1 MSVFLRALGPAA
13 LLGGA
18 LCAPPLAL
26 ADDLEAA
33 RPAVAPVV
41 VTAPVG
47 KDEPAISTQTL
58 HAEQIARTVNAVTVE
73 DTIRYLPNLLVR
85 RRHIG
90 DTQAPVTTRTSG
102 VGASARSLV
111 YADGVL
117 LSALIGNN
125 NSNASPR
132 WSMVAPAEVEQVQV
146 TYGPFSAAYPG
157 NSIGAVIAITTRKPT
172 GFEADANV
180 TYASQSFKQYG
191 IKDDYPSYAAQADVG
206 DRRGPFW
213 WRLSYA
219 HLDTESQPLS
229 YVTAQ
234 PLPQP
239 AAPATPA
246 SGGFNDVNRTGQP
259 IAVMGAGGLEH
270 QRQDLAKLKLG
281 YDISPTLQVSYLL
294 GYFGQTDDAQVTSF
308 LRESSGAPVYAG
320 TVSLNGSSYT
330 LAPGAFASGL
340 YRLDEAHFM
349 HALTLA
355 GQPSATFSWKV
366 IASLYDYHRD
376 QQRSPD
382 ALPQGLNGGSG
393 SILDMG
399 GTGWK
404 TLDLE
409 GAWRPGGEDGVHALR
424 SGVHFDRYELQS
436 RKFAADD
443 WMSSDE
449 GALKGASLGKTE
461 TSALW
466 LEDKIALAAPL
477 DLTLGARL
485 EHWRAFDG
493 LNYSASPALDVQQP
507 QRSASAA
514 SPKVVLAWRDS
525 GWRASASAGVA
536 YRFPTVGELYQQVT
550 VGPILTTPDPN
561 LKPERAFSTELSL
574 EREFGSTRQ
583 NSVRLSLF
591 TEDLADALIAQT
603 TSLAGSAPVSF
614 VQNIDKV
621 RSRGAE
627 LVVQAHDVL
636 TPGLDLAASATYV
649 DSQIR
654 RDAALPAAEGKQ
666 TPQVPRWRWTAVASW
681 RATPRLTLTAAA
693 RYSYRVYTT
702 IDNSD
707 VVSHTYQGFDGYF
720 VADARAVLKL
730 NDRWSASLGVD
741 NLTDRR
747 YYLFHPFPGR
757 TVIAQLSYALGGDK

>member
-1 MSVFLRALGPAA
+1 MSAFLRALCPAA
-13 LLGGA
+13 LIGGA
-18 LCAPPLAL
+18 FCAPHLAF
-26 ADDLEAA
+26 ADDLEA
-33 RPAVAPVV
+33 PAVAPVV
-41 VTAPVG
+41 VTARPVT
-47 KDEPAISTQTL
+47 DDAAISTQTVR
-58 HAEQIARTVNAVTVE
+58 AEDIARTVNAVTIE
-73 DTIRYLPNLLVR
+73 DAVRYLPNLFVR

-102 VGASARSLV
+102 VGSSARSLV

-132 WSMVAPAEVEQVQV
+132 WSMVAPAEVDQVQV

-157 NSIGAVIAITTRKPT
+157 NSIGAVIAITTRTPT
-172 GFEADANV
+172 HFEADANV
-180 TYASQSFKQYG
+180 TYASQSFRQYG
-191 IKDDYPSYAAQADVG
+191 VKDDYPSYAAQADVG
-206 DRRGPFW
+206 DRRGPVW

-229 YVTAQ
+229 YVTAS
-234 PLPQP
+234 PL
-239 AAPATPA
+239 AKA
-246 SGGFNDVNRTGQP
+246 SPSAIAVTGGFNDVNRTGQP

-281 YDISPTLQVSYLL
+281 YDITPTLQVSYLL
-294 GYFGQTDDAQVTSF
+294 GYFGQNDDAQVTSF
-308 LRESSGAPVYAG
+308 LRDASGAPVYSG

-330 LAPGAFASGL
+330 LAPSAFASGL
-340 YRLDEAHFM
+340 YRLDEAHWM
-349 HALTLA
+349 HALTFA
-355 GQPSATFSWKV
+355 GQPSPTFSWKAV
-366 IASLYDYHRD
+366 ASLYDYQHD
-376 QQRSPD
+376 QQRAPD
-382 ALPQGLNGGSG
+382 ALPQGLTGGSG
-393 SILDMG
+393 SILDMA

-409 GAWRPGGEDGVHALR
+409 STWRPGGADGAHAIR
-424 SGVHFDRYELQS
+424 SGAHFDQYELRS
-436 RKFAADD
+436 RKFAAAD

-449 GALKGASLGKTE
+449 GALKTASLGKTE

-466 LEDKIALAAPL
+466 LEDRIALVAPL

-493 LNYSASPALDVQQP
+493 LNYSASPALNVQQP
-507 QRSASAA
+507 DRSKSAI
-514 SPKVVLAWRDS
+514 SPKAVLAWHDS
-525 GWRASASAGVA
+525 VWRASASAGVA
-536 YRFPTVGELYQQVT
+536 YRFPTVSELYQQVT
-550 VGPILTTPDPN
+550 VGPILSSPDPS
-561 LKPERAFSTELSL
+561 LKPERAVSTELSL
-574 EREFGSTRQ
+574 ERAFGASRQ

-591 TEDLADALIAQT
+591 TEDVADALIAQT

-627 LVVQAHDVL
+627 LTAEAHDVL
-636 TPGLDLAASATYV
+636 TPGLDLTASATYV
-649 DSQIR
+649 DSEIR
-654 RDAALPAAEGKQ
+654 RDVALPAAVGKQ

-693 RYSYRVYTT
+693 RYSDRVYGT

-707 VVSHTYQGFDGYF
+707 VVSHTFQGFDGYF
-720 VADARAVLKL
+720 IADARAVLKL
-730 NDRWSASLGVD
+730 NERWSASLGVD

-757 TVIAQLSYALGGDK
+757 TVVAQLSYAMGADK

>member
-1 MSVFLRALGPAA
+1 MSAFLRALGPAA
-13 LLGGA
+13 LVGGA
-18 LCAPPLAL
+18 LCAPSAAL
-26 ADDLEAA
+26 ADDLAA
-33 RPAVAPVV
+33 PAVAPVV
-41 VTAPVG
+41 VTAHPVDDG
-47 KDEPAISTQTL
+47 PVISTRTVR
-58 HAEQIARTVNAVTVE
+58 AEEIARTVNAVTVE
-73 DTIRYLPNLLVR
+73 DAIRYLPNLFVR

-102 VGASARSLV
+102 VGSSARSLV

-132 WSMVAPAEVEQVQV
+132 WSMVSPAEVEQVQV
-146 TYGPFSAAYPG
+146 SYGPFSAAYPG
-157 NSIGAVIAITTRKPT
+157 NSIGAVIAITTRTPSH
-172 GFEADANV
+172 FEADADV
-180 TYASQSFKQYG
+180 AYASQSFNQYG
-191 IKDDYPSYAAQADVG
+191 VKDHYPSYSAQGDVG

-234 PLPQP
+234 PLARP
-239 AAPATPA
+239 APTATPV

-259 IAVMGAGGLEH
+259 IAVVGAGGLEH
-270 QRQDLAKLKLG
+270 QRQDLGKLKLG
-281 YDISPTLQVSYLL
+281 YDISPTLQASYLL
-294 GYFGQTDDAQVTSF
+294 GYFGQDDDARITSF
-308 LRESSGAPVYAG
+308 LRDAAGAPVYAG
-320 TVSLNGSSYT
+320 TVSLNGASYA
-330 LAPGAFASGL
+330 LSPGAFAGGL
-340 YRLDEAHFM
+340 YKLEEAHLM
-349 HALTLA
+349 QALTLA
-355 GQPSATFSWKV
+355 GQPSPTFSWKAV
-366 IASLYDYHRD
+366 ASLYDYHRD
-376 QQRSPD
+376 RQRSPD

-404 TLDLE
+404 TFDLE
-409 GAWRPGGEDGVHALR
+409 GAWSPDGEDGAHALR
-424 SGVHFDRYELQS
+424 SGLHVDRYQLQS
-436 RKFAADD
+436 RKFAAAD
-443 WMSSDE
+443 WAAGDE
-449 GALKGASLGKTE
+449 GALKAASLGKTE

-466 LEDKIALAAPL
+466 VEDRIRLAAPL

-493 LNYSASPALDVQQP
+493 LNYSASPALNVQQP
-507 QRSASAA
+507 ERSASAA
-514 SPKVVLAWRDS
+514 SPKAVLAWHDD

-536 YRFPTVGELYQQVT
+536 YRFPTVTELYQQVT
-550 VGPILTTPDPN
+550 VGPDLRAPDPN
-561 LKPERAFSTELSL
+561 LNPERAFSTELSL
-574 EREFGSTRQ
+574 ERQFGDAHQ

-591 TEDLADALIAQT
+591 TEDVSDALIAQST
-603 TSLAGSAPVSF
+603 PLAGSSQSVSF
-614 VQNIDKV
+614 VQNVDKV

-627 LVVQAHDVL
+627 LVVEAHDVL
-636 TPGLDLAASATYV
+636 TPGLDLTASATYV
-649 DSQIR
+649 DSEIR
-654 RDAALPAAEGKQ
+654 RDAALPAAVGKQ

-681 RATPRLTLTAAA
+681 RATQRLTLTAAA
-693 RYSYRVYTT
+693 RYSDRVYGT

-707 VVSHTYQGFDGYF
+707 VVSHTYMGFDGYF

-741 NLTDRR
+741 NLTARR

-757 TVIAQLSYALGGDK
+757 TVIAQLSYALGAER